1 MSRYAMMPNMETK
14 DIKHLASLAR
24 IRVTDTEA
32 EALKKDI
39 DSVLDYVS
47 VVSSITAAD
56 GLTQKVG
63 ARYNV
68 FRKDEIINEPG
79 EYTETLLNE
88 APHRQGNYLKVKK
101 ILNQD

>member
-1 MSRYAMMPNMETK
+1 MMPTMETK

-24 IRVTDTEA
+24 IRIADAEA

-47 VVSSITAAD
+47 VVSDIAAAD
-56 GLTQKVG
+56 GLTKKVG

-68 FRKDEIINEPG
+68 FRTDAVTNEPG
-79 EYTETLLNE
+79 VHTETLLQE
-88 APHRQGNYLKVKK
+88 APAREGNYLKVKK
-101 ILNQD
+101 ILSQD